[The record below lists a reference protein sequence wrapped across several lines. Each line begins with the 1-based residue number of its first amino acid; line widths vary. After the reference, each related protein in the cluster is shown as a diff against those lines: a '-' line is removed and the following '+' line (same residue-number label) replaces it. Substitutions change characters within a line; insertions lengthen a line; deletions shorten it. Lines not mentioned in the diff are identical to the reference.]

1 MIVVA
6 FAIAVVVNLVANE
19 LPSTVT
25 AIDATST
32 KLYSITDTTKD
43 YLKTL
48 DQDVNIYVLAAEKN
62 ADSTLSETLQRYE
75 DLSGHV
81 KVSYVNPS
89 TNPTFFPEVYDGCTY
104 FEQSDCCE

>member
-48 DQDVNIYVLAAEKN
+48 DQDVNIYVLAAEKMR
-62 ADSTLSETLQRYE
+62 TVRFQRHY
-75 DLSGHV
+75 
-81 KVSYVNPS
+81 
-89 TNPTFFPEVYDGCTY
+89 
-104 FEQSDCCE
+104 SDMRICPVM

>member
-32 KLYSITDTTKD
+32 KLYSITDTTKI
-43 YLKTL
+43 T
-48 DQDVNIYVLAAEKN
+48 
-62 ADSTLSETLQRYE
+62 
-75 DLSGHV
+75 
-81 KVSYVNPS
+81 
-89 TNPTFFPEVYDGCTY
+89 
-104 FEQSDCCE
+104 

>member
-75 DLSGHV
+75 DLSV
-81 KVSYVNPS
+81 M
-89 TNPTFFPEVYDGCTY
+89 
-104 FEQSDCCE
+104 

>member
-48 DQDVNIYVLAAEKN
+48 DQDVNIYVLAAEKCGQY
-62 ADSTLSETLQRYE
+62 AFRDITAI
-75 DLSGHV
+75 
-81 KVSYVNPS
+81 
-89 TNPTFFPEVYDGCTY
+89 
-104 FEQSDCCE
+104 